1 MKESLKFLT
10 AVAGLAAGI
19 LLEYVASAQ
28 RIAPESSYA
37 VT

>member
-1 MKESLKFLT
+1 MKESLKSLT

-19 LLEYVASAQ
+19 LLEYFDSAQ

>member
-19 LLEYVASAQ
+19 LLEYCWNTSILLSV
-28 RIAPESSYA
+28 
-37 VT
+37 